1 MRNLLRLLAARHAA
15 FLAASAVLLGLF
27 QYLICAAVASVDV
40 GGALQ
45 VVMQS
50 VPPLLRGLV
59 ETQLFG
65 GLTPRGLL
73 AFGWNHPVAHAL
85 GTAPAI
91 VLAARAIAGEAE
103 RGTIELELA
112 QPLRRS
118 IYLAAHVG
126 FAAWALTMVTVA
138 GIAGT
143 LIGQRVFGLP
153 GFRPGVVAALGIDYL
168 LLQFAWFA
176 VTLLF
181 SAWGREGGR
190 VAAIGFLVA
199 LVSYF
204 AQVIGQ
210 LWEHAAFVL
219 PYTLHDYFSPR
230 DLLVDGTSVLQPAL
244 VLLAVSVVGVGTAA
258 WRFATRDLP

>member
-1 MRNLLRLLAARHAA
+1 MRNLLRLLAVRHAA
-15 FLAASAVLLGLF
+15 FLATSAVLLGLF

-40 GGALQ
+40 SGALQ

-59 ETQLFG
+59 ETQVFG

-91 VLAARAIAGEAE
+91 VLAARAVAGEAE

-112 QPLRRS
+112 QPLRRAT
-118 IYLAAHVG
+118 YLAVQVG
-126 FAAWALTMVTVA
+126 FAACALALVTLT

-153 GFRPGVVAALGIDYL
+153 GFRPGVVAALGLDYL
-168 LLQFAWFA
+168 LLQFTWFGI
-176 VTLLF
+176 TLLI

-210 LWEHAAFVL
+210 LWERASFVL
-219 PYTLHDYFSPR
+219 PFTLHDYFSPR
-230 DLLVDGTSVLQPAL
+230 DLIVEGASVVRPAL
-244 VLLAVSVVGVGTAA
+244 VLLAVSVACVCAA
-258 WRFATRDLP
+258 WWRFATRDLP